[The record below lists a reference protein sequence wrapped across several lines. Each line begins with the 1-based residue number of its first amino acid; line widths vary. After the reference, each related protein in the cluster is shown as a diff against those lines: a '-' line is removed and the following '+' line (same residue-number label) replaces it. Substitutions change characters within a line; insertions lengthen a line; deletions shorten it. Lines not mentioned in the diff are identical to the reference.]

1 MKHLNLLLLL
11 LSISIFGQGTRIAYE
26 YEFAPNI
33 NQKDTIK
40 KETVFLDIRKD
51 GSKFYSQ
58 KQFVADSLRDQYFK
72 QMRASGTINTNFK
85 GTNPGMVKYNVTK
98 SYPDYNIV
106 LKMPINTNNYAIKNE
121 KSIVWK
127 IDPETKKIDKFT
139 AQKATTE
146 FGGRS
151 WTAWFTQE
159 LPFQDGPYKFSG
171 LPGLILEMQDATG
184 THAYKFLGIKK
195 FDDVEIKESAN
206 DSNGRATVIIGGSK
220 GKPLDVTEAKFTQL
234 WKEYKNDP
242 VKDMRQTLSQGNVK
256 MKLNMNGKDIS
267 DPNEIIRTMEK
278 SQKEAFK
285 NDNNPL
291 ELTLFP

>member
-1 MKHLNLLLLL
+1 MKHLHLLLLF

-33 NQKDTIK
+33 NQKDSIK

-58 KQFVADSLRDQYFK
+58 KKFLADSLRDEYMK
-72 QMRASGTINTNFK
+72 KMRATGSTNFNFK
-85 GTNPGMVKYNVTK
+85 GNNPGSVKYTVEK
-98 SYPDYNIV
+98 SYPDFNIV
-106 LKMPINTNNYAIKNE
+106 LKTPINTNNYAIKKE
-121 KSIVWK
+121 KAIVWK
-127 IDPETKKIDKFT
+127 IEPDTKKIDKFMV
-139 AQKATTE
+139 QKATTE

-171 LPGLILEMQDATG
+171 LPGLILEMQDNTG
-184 THAYKFLGIKK
+184 THAYKFIGLKK

-206 DSNGRATVIIGGSK
+206 DSNGRTTVIIGGSK
-220 GKPLDVTEAKFTQL
+220 GKPLDVTEAKFIQL

-242 VKDMRQTLSQGNVK
+242 VKDMRQMLSQGNVK
-256 MKLNMNGKDIS
+256 IKMNMDGKEIT
-267 DPNEIIRTMEK
+267 DPNDIIRNMEK
-278 SQKEAFK
+278 SQKESIK
-285 NDNNPL
+285 NDNNPI
-291 ELTLFP
+291 EPSLFP